1 MTSWNYKPINP
12 YKLFNDISKRQQ
24 QIISFSYP
32 KFHVTQES
40 MKPVNTNKLLAEA
53 LSESQF
59 TKKMIQ
65 TPSMLGKQIFAE
77 YEPKQKELRSTIF
90 SFFNTKMP
98 KIPNVSWT
106 LDQNQEIQKFLNS
119 FNDTIKKFSQDPTAS
134 LRQALAEQE
143 QRQKE
148 FRENI
153 TSLLSMK
160 MTDIA
165 NYSLDFDIE
174 FPYEEVKEN
183 KLKNASKG
191 ISNWFYE
198 LCLNTYF
205 YFAVKSFV
213 ELLASIKNIFS
224 TFQFLKSIIDWCI
237 NFLKSGPP
245 F

>member
-24 QIISFSYP
+24 QITSFSYP

-53 LSESQF
+53 LSENQF

-77 YEPKQKELRSTIF
+77 YEQKQKELRSTIF
-90 SFFNTKMP
+90 SFFNT

-119 FNDTIKKFSQDPTAS
+119 FNDTIKKFNQNPTAS

-153 TSLLSMK
+153 TSLLNMK
-160 MTDIA
+160 MADIA
-165 NYSLDFDIE
+165 NYSLDFDID

-191 ISNWFYE
+191 VSNWFYE
-198 LCLNTYF
+198 LCLNTYA